1 MSCNVLAVNPV
12 PSDGGVGESGRTLRE
27 GVNEALDPLDL
38 EELIENA
45 ADVINANLCCGAQLV
60 DVMDALE
67 GNEDV
72 TDEGGDD
79 VTDQTDMV
87 DDVTDDAF
95 DDDVTD
101 EPDMEDDVTDEAFD
115 DDVTDEP
122 DMDDDVTDET
132 GDVIDD
138 EDEALRASVQ
148 LTLEGEINRV
158 KQFYFCI
165 PNLIYYANSAAAVIT
180 MEHNAP

>member
-1 MSCNVLAVNPV
+1 MSYNVLAVNPV

-38 EELIENA
+38 EDLIENA
-45 ADVINANLCCGAQLV
+45 TDVINSNLCCGAQLV

-67 GNEDV
+67 GNDDV
-72 TDEGGDD
+72 TDEFGDEVTDEPNMEDD
-79 VTDQTDMV
+79 VTDE
-87 DDVTDDAF
+87 A

-115 DDVTDEP
+115 DDVTDEN
-122 DMDDDVTDET
+122 

-148 LTLEGEINRV
+148 LTLEGEIDRV
-158 KQFYFCI
+158 KQFYFYI
-165 PNLIYYANSAAAVIT
+165 PNLFSYA
-180 MEHNAP
+180 

>member
-1 MSCNVLAVNPV
+1 MSFNVLAINPV

-72 TDEGGDD
+72 TDDGGDD

-87 DDVTDDAF
+87 DDVTD
-95 DDDVTD
+95 
-101 EPDMEDDVTDEAFD
+101 EAFD

-122 DMDDDVTDET
+122 AMEDDVTDEN

-138 EDEALRASVQ
+138 EEEALRASVQ
-148 LTLEGEINRV
+148 LTLEGDINRV
-158 KQFYFCI
+158 KQFYFCTL
-165 PNLIYYANSAAAVIT
+165 NLFSYA
-180 MEHNAP
+180 